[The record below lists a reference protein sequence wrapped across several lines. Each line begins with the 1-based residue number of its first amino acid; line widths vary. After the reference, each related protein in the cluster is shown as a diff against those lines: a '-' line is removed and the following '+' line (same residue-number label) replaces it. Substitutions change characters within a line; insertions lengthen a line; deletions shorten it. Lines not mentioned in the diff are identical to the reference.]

1 MESDN
6 LDEVLREMK
15 VEGLKDEQ
23 KNELRAKLLARLS
36 AVSEVQ

>member
-23 KNELRAKLLARLS
+23 NNELRAKLLARLS